1 MAKVVV
7 DPEVPQEDADLL
19 RQSEQL
25 LLRTRDGWTAD
36 PPPPKSSGRAGRLA
50 LVIGALVLI
59 FLMATLG
66 GLVSNA
72 GGALALSLLGV
83 PLAIVA
89 LLRRDLDED
98 DDVVAER
105 AVYEQLRQYE
115 GRYVLAVDLD
125 ESSRRLLER
134 AHQAIAT
141 VFASRVQAEGLLDGA
156 RNAVML
162 PAQEWEIAKLL
173 AKLSAL
179 RSRHRET
186 VSDELAPEVAAVAAP
201 LARALDS
208 SEDAVVAR
216 VEALERYAVN
226 VTEAERAYRAHE
238 QVEELRGRLH
248 QYEELVAESGAD
260 SFAAPELAALA
271 EDAGQLEQA
280 LRRSL
285 SSAHEAFRYLDP

>member
-1 MAKVVV
+1 MANVVV

-25 LLRTRDGWTAD
+25 LLRMRHGGTAE
-36 PPPPKSSGRAGRLA
+36 PPSANSGRAGRLA
-50 LVIGALVLI
+50 LLIGTLILI

-66 GLVSNA
+66 GLVTDA
-72 GGALALSLLGV
+72 GGALVLTLIGV
-83 PLAIVA
+83 PLVVVT

-115 GRYVLAVDLD
+115 GRYVLPGDLD
-125 ESSRRLLER
+125 DSSRRLLER

-162 PAQEWEIAKLL
+162 PAQEWEIARLL
-173 AKLSAL
+173 AKLSSL

-186 VSDELAPEVAAVAAP
+186 VSDGLAPEVAAVAAP

-238 QVEELRGRLH
+238 QIEELRGRLH
-248 QYEELVAESGAD
+248 QYEELVAEAGAD
-260 SFAAPELAALA
+260 GFAAPELAALA